1 MDSVI
6 ALLQETPIPTILV
19 VSGLIF
25 LFLALAGKISGKL
38 EMPPERQKWSGV
50 ASAVLLSTGL
60 LLYILPLRTQSLVEK
75 SNATLTPVAPTEQAT
90 LVQPQSVQ
98 SSQASPSLP
107 DGYALTALD
116 AYGECFVDL
125 FAGISPNQV
134 ERVET
139 GVEDKRF
146 STNQMKNDPA
156 GIILTNLGQ
165 PVVALTYI
173 VFEED
178 NLIKISSVVDASCHP
193 VEFIN
198 SSRGGARDVL
208 LNWDSLKVTTGTGV
222 YSMRFG
228 YFDGMV
234 ELDTLLLQE

>member
-19 VSGLIF
+19 ISGLIF

-50 ASAVLLSTGL
+50 ASAVLLFTGL
-60 LLYILPLRTQSLVEK
+60 LLYILPLRTQGLVEQ
-75 SNATLTPVAPTEQAT
+75 SSATLTLVATTEQAA

-98 SSQASPSLP
+98 SSQATPSLT
-107 DGYALTALD
+107 DGDALSNLD
-116 AYGECFVDL
+116 ADGECFVDL

-134 ERVET
+134 ERIET

-146 STNQMKNDPA
+146 STQETKNDSA

-178 NLIKISSVVDASCHP
+178 NLIKISSVVDASCQP
-193 VEFIN
+193 VEYIN
-198 SSRGGARDVL
+198 ATRGGARDVL
-208 LNWDSLKVTTGTGV
+208 QNWDSLKVTTGTGV

>member
-19 VSGLIF
+19 VGGLIF

-60 LLYILPLRTQSLVEK
+60 LLYILPLRTQGLAERS
-75 SNATLTPVAPTEQAT
+75 SATLTLVATTEQAA

-107 DGYALTALD
+107 DSDALSTLD
-116 AYGECFVDL
+116 ADGECFVDL

-134 ERVET
+134 ESVET
-139 GVEDKRF
+139 GVEDERF
-146 STNQMKNDPA
+146 STHQTKNDPA
-156 GIILTNLGQ
+156 GIILTNLGR

-178 NLIKISSVVDASCHP
+178 NLIKISSVVDASCQP
-193 VEFIN
+193 VEYFN